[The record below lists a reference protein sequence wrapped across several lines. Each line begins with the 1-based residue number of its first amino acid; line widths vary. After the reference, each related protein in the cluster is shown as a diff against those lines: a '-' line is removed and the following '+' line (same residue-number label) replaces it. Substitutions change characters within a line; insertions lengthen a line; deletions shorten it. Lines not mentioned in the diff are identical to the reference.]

1 MPYRVRLRKAL
12 TELSVFLLFIKSGS
26 AKAAAFLKDRKDERK
41 IDLGGYFSL
50 VCYNK
55 MRLQG

>member
-26 AKAAAFLKDRKDERK
+26 EKVAAFLKGVKAERK
-41 IDLGGYFSL
+41 MIKVVIFPW
-50 VCYNK
+50 CAIIK
-55 MRLQG
+55 